1 MCVWFFFFLK
11 QSLKQKIYIVQAALL
26 VNFKILM
33 PSSQKAICQWQIW
46 RVSGG
51 GLLLPVWIWA
61 AVCSILC
68 EPLQGQLWPVNLL
81 MKMLWSTREHQKCC
95 TLPAFY
101 LTCNFEKFHK
111 DAPFFTTIL
120 HMLLTFL
127 LPVSILMGLFA
138 NKDQKAIT
146 VRKENICGVAES
158 NLTGISHCPERGG
171 LEDWW

>member
-1 MCVWFFFFLK
+1 MEVCC
-11 QSLKQKIYIVQAALL
+11 LL
-26 VNFKILM
+26 FVVY
-33 PSSQKAICQWQIW
+33 S
-46 RVSGG
+46 
-51 GLLLPVWIWA
+51 
-61 AVCSILC
+61 
-68 EPLQGQLWPVNLL
+68 EPLQGQSWPVNLL
-81 MKMLWSTREHQKCC
+81 MKMLWSTSEHQKCC

-138 NKDQKAIT
+138 NKDQKVLT

-171 LEDWW
+171 LED